1 MICEKNYL
9 KFFKKIHKNSLKVE
23 LDECGMKNNL
33 RLKYNYKKKIFV
45 CLKYQLIP
53 VYIHIY
59 ELIHGMVVN
68 KTNLYQYKLLM
79 KYKL

>member
-33 RLKYNYKKKIFV
+33 RLKYNYKKKNI
-45 CLKYQLIP
+45 CLFEISINP
-53 VYIHIY
+53 SIY
-59 ELIHGMVVN
+59 SYLRINSRYGCKQN
-68 KTNLYQYKLLM
+68 
-79 KYKL
+79 